1 MVASDRPLR
10 IPSRPMFSCRKFL
23 PLCAAGFLVL
33 LAACGNDAKKAE
45 ATKSVEDRF
54 PIKVGDRVVQM
65 QVALRGAETQKGL
78 MFVKSMAESDGMIF
92 VFAQPQ
98 PMAFWMRNTEI
109 PLDIGYFDGDGTLR
123 EVYPMY
129 AHDEHSV
136 RSIAS
141 RQFALEMNLGWF
153 ARNGVK
159 PGVKLDLAALKD
171 AIRARGFK
179 PENFG
184 LR

>member
-1 MVASDRPLR
+1 
-10 IPSRPMFSCRKFL
+10 MFSCRKFL
-23 PLCAAGFLVL
+23 PLCAAAFLVL
-33 LAACGNDAKKAE
+33 FAACGNNEAKKPE
-45 ATKSVEDRF
+45 VTKSIDDRF
-54 PIKVGDRVVQM
+54 PIKVGDRIVQM
-65 QVALRGAETQKGL
+65 QIALRGAETQKGL
-78 MFVKSMAESDGMIF
+78 MFVKSMGESEGMLF

-98 PMAFWMRNTEI
+98 PMGFWMRNTEI
-109 PLDIGYFDGDGTLR
+109 PLDIGYLDGDGTLR

-129 AHDEHSV
+129 PHDEHSV
-136 RSIAS
+136 RSLDN

-153 ARNGVK
+153 TRSGVK
-159 PGVKLDLAALKD
+159 PGAKLDLGALKD